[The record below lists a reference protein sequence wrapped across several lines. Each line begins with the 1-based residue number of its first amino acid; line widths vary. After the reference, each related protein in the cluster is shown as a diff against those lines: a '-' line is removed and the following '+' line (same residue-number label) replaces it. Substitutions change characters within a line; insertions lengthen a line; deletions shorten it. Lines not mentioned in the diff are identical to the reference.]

1 MIPMNPSCRLA
12 FAALIAVG
20 CAAGPSPKPFQSPD
34 SPALTGTTTFPPDMG
49 RGASRSETEV
59 TMMYLPVEI
68 QHSCDG
74 TDPKFTFDSSGVEM
88 TDSGSLRNLAACMK
102 DGALKNRSIRII
114 GHADARGSEGYND
127 RLGKRRAESVKLTL
141 EKMGVPPDRLIT
153 VTDGKLGAT
162 LPTEDWDRRVDF
174 QIVE

>member
-1 MIPMNPSCRLA
+1 MKLPFPSA
-12 FAALIAVG
+12 FAALLAAG
-20 CAAGPSPKPFQSPD
+20 CASSPGPPPFQSPD
-34 SPALTGTTTFPPDMG
+34 SPSLTGKTTFPPDMG

-74 TDPKFTFDSSGVEM
+74 TDPKFTFDSSGVVG
-88 TDSGSLRNLAACMK
+88 TDNGSLRNLAACMK

-114 GHADARGSEGYND
+114 GHADARGSETYND
-127 RLGKRRAESVKLTL
+127 KLGKRRAESVKLTL
-141 EKMGVPPDRLIT
+141 EKMGVSPERLLT
-153 VTDGKLGAT
+153 VTDGKLGAS

-174 QIVE
+174 EVVQ

>member
-1 MIPMNPSCRLA
+1 MKPSCPLA
-12 FAALIAVG
+12 FAMLLAVG
-20 CAAGPSPKPFQSPD
+20 CAADPSPKPFQSPD
-34 SPALTGTTTFPPDMG
+34 SPSLTGKTTFPPDIG

-74 TDPKFTFDSSGVEM
+74 TDPKFTFDSSGVVG
-88 TDSGSLRNLAACMK
+88 TDNGSLRNLATCMK

-114 GHADARGSEGYND
+114 GHADARGSEDYND
-127 RLGKRRAESVKLTL
+127 RLGKRRAESVKLSL
-141 EKMGVPPDRLIT
+141 EKMGVPPDRLLT
-153 VTDGKLGAT
+153 VTDGKLGAS

-174 QIVE
+174 EIVQ